1 METSDQKRGRIQ
13 PDMIYKH
20 PVEIVLNI
28 LEIVFEPNPLGRE
41 INVCRK
47 KKNHAQVAGA
57 SGQIIIG
64 SKRIHGSQHHQNAD
78 QNRAH
83 SYRSM
88 TKER

>member
-13 PDMIYKH
+13 PNMVYKH

-28 LEIVFEPNPLGRE
+28 LEIVFETNPLGWE

-47 KKNHAQVAGA
+47 KKHHAQVAGTC
-57 SGQIIIG
+57 GQIIIG
-64 SKRIHGSQHHQNAD
+64 SKCIHGSQHRQNAD
-78 QNRAH
+78 KNRAH
-83 SYRSM
+83 FYRSM

>member
-1 METSDQKRGRIQ
+1 MKTSDQKRGRVQ
-13 PDMIYKH
+13 PDVVYKH

-47 KKNHAQVAGA
+47 KKHHTQITGT
-57 SGQIIIG
+57 SGQVIIG
-64 SKRIHGSQHHQNAD
+64 SKRIHGSQHRQNAD
-78 QNRAH
+78 QNHAH